1 MRLND
6 RSSALI
12 VIGGRGMTRCR
23 GGEPSRHDSSDAL
36 LSGPPEKPRTRT
48 MSDTSPFEKRVRAA
62 LPKDHHV
69 RSAAR
74 LAGRARGLT
83 CPRPRARRG
92 HRPRETQPAHGPYRA
107 SASAPHADCPREPRG
122 LGGSLRR
129 RQAVDEPL
137 RRQEEG
143 GDQVGRT
150 HGLRGVGKRAVL
162 SFDAAGGARRLER
175 AQRRGGQ
182 GPLGACVHRL
192 AWAHVLRAVARS
204 GCHPD
209 ESLVPELGRALAPVA
224 CALSGQ
230 LWLDWLSRLPGVHGL
245 GSIFAVAVHIA
256 LRPNS
261 ERLGGI
267 GDAEPSA
274 AASAPS

>member
-1 MRLND
+1 MRLKD

-12 VIGGRGMTRCR
+12 VIGWPWDDQMSRRRAESTRLVR
-23 GGEPSRHDSSDAL
+23 RAAL
-36 LSGPPEKPRTRT
+36 RPEKPRTRT

-69 RSAAR
+69 RAAAR

-92 HRPRETQPAHGPYRA
+92 YRPRETQPAHGPYRA
-107 SASAPHADCPREPRG
+107 SASAPHADCPGEPRG

-162 SFDAAGGARRLER
+162 SFDATGGARRLER

-192 AWAHVLRAVARS
+192 AWAHVLRAGARS

-209 ESLVPELGRALAPVA
+209 EPLVPELGRALAPVA

-230 LWLDWLSRLPGVHGL
+230 LRLDWLSRLPGVHGL
-245 GSIFAVAVHIA
+245 GSIFAVAVHFA